1 MSKLW
6 NKPITITKLLEIG
19 VNIWAWKATEQ
30 QEVD

>member
-6 NKPITITKLLEIG
+6 NKLITITKMLEIG
-19 VNIWAWKATEQ
+19 VSIWARKATEQ